1 MQLIPK
7 VVDLMAVSK
16 KKFSKII
23 NLILSIILIGNIVGC
38 SKNQITTFQKDT
50 TKITITSL
58 KDVINKMTYVT
69 TLEIKSDEEKQEL
82 HKIIEETKKK
92 FVGIEDSTYQTEV
105 KDNVFIETIVLDTSS
120 KDKIIAL
127 AKQGIITVEEDE
139 FDYISLKMISEYLK
153 NNGWKIN
160 N

>member
-38 SKNQITTFQKDT
+38 SKNQITIFQKDT

-92 FVGIEDSTYQTEV
+92 FVGIEDSTYQAEV

>member
-1 MQLIPK
+1 M
-7 VVDLMAVSK
+7 VDLTAVSK

-127 AKQGIITVEEDE
+127 AKQGIITVEEDK